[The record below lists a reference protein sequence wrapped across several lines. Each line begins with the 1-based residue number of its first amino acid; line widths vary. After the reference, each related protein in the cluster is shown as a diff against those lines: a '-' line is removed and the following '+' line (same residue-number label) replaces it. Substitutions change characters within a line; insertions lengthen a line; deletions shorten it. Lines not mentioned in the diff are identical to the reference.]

1 LTDRIPS
8 RLKGFEKHDNP
19 RAYAA
24 ASATTPV
31 SVDPDADK
39 LANAAIEPIEGGMV
53 VGLGTGPTTT
63 RVIHALAR
71 KASNHHM
78 DIRCVC
84 SSLATEQLAQGVGLR
99 VVSFADLETID
110 MMIDGANEMDG
121 ELRMLKGHHG
131 AVTRQR
137 LLAHAARR
145 CVYLVHHERVVEH
158 LGTKAPL
165 SIVIIPFGIMS
176 IRQRLRDMGLAGVLR
191 RNMEGEVVV
200 TDGGGVVIDAP
211 LAGNNL
217 EQLALDLNHV
227 PGVVDHGLFL
237 TEADEALIEEA
248 DGSVRRLRS
257 HA

>member
-1 LTDRIPS
+1 MTERLPS
-8 RLKGFEKHDNP
+8 RLKDFEKHDNP

-24 ASATTPV
+24 ASATASV
-31 SVDPDADK
+31 KVDPDADR
-39 LANAAIEPIEGGMV
+39 LAQAAIEPVESGMV
-53 VGLGTGPTTT
+53 LGLGTGPTTT

-71 KASNHHM
+71 KAGKHHM
-78 DIRCVC
+78 EVRCVC
-84 SSLATEQLAQGVGLR
+84 SSLATQELALGVGLR
-99 VVSFADLETID
+99 VVPFADLESID
-110 MMIDGANEMDG
+110 IMIDGANEMDG

-145 CVYLVHHERVVEH
+145 CVYLVHHDRVVEQ

-165 SIVIIPFGIMS
+165 SIIIIPFGIAS

-200 TDGGGVVIDAP
+200 TDGGGVIIDAP
-211 LAGNNL
+211 LVGSNL

-237 TEADEALIEEA
+237 TEADEALIEED
-248 DGSVRRLRS
+248 DGSIRRLRS